1 MEKAKMIASESH
13 FHHINRNGT
22 STRLKNLKE
31 ALEACNG
38 SGYVWMDFLQADKD
52 LLMSLVEPLDLHELS
67 IEDCL
72 DENQIPKI
80 DDYPGNSFLIFN
92 TIIYSN
98 HKLHITEL
106 DIFIGDHFLITVRQN
121 DGDGQQFF
129 NEIERYFIRGEEGM
143 RQGPAFLLH
152 FILDQVVDQ
161 KFTAI
166 EALEDEL
173 NEAEESILANLPKFN
188 PADLLHLRQDLL
200 SVRKSLF
207 HEREILVKICR
218 LDCRFIPKK
227 AIFFYRDIYDH
238 LSKFFEL
245 TESSRDLV
253 TSLMEMYLSM
263 LNNQMAKAANNTN
276 ATVRRLTFI
285 TTIFMPLSL
294 LAGIGGMS
302 EWSMMTGPVNWRISY
317 PIFLLAMVVL
327 GFANYLLLKWWEKK
341 RGDRD

>member
-1 MEKAKMIASESH
+1 MDTTAIMASETH
-13 FHHINRNGT
+13 FLHINRNGR
-22 STRLKNLKE
+22 STRLKDLKA
-31 ALEACNG
+31 ALAACSR
-38 SGYVWMDFLQADKD
+38 SGYVWMDFLQPDKEQ
-52 LLMSLVEPLDLHELS
+52 LMALVEPLGLHVLS

-80 DDYPGNSFLIFN
+80 DDYPGYTFLIFN
-92 TIIYSN
+92 TILYAN
-98 HKLHITEL
+98 HVIHISEL
-106 DIFIGDHFLITVRQN
+106 DIFIGDHFLITVCQKKEE
-121 DGDGQQFF
+121 GQQLLQ
-129 NEIERYFIRGEEGM
+129 EIERYFTRGDDSL

-152 FILDQVVDQ
+152 FVLDLVVDQ
-161 KFTAI
+161 KFAAI

-173 NEAEESILANLPKFN
+173 NEAEEGILASLSKFN

-200 SVRKSLF
+200 SMRKSLF

-218 LDCRFIPKK
+218 QDCPFIPRR
-227 AIFFYRDIYDH
+227 ALFFYRDIYDH
-238 LSKFFEL
+238 LSRFFEL

-302 EWSMMTGPVNWRISY
+302 EWSMMTGPQNWKLSY
-317 PIFLLAMVVL
+317 PFFLLAMVVL
-327 GFANYLLLKWWEKK
+327 GIANYLLLKWWEKK
-341 RGDRD
+341 RGAGD

>member
-1 MEKAKMIASESH
+1 METTGMASSKSH
-13 FHHINRNGT
+13 FHHISRSGT
-22 STRLKNLKE
+22 PTQLANLEE
-31 ALEACNG
+31 ALGCLDQP
-38 SGYVWMDFLQADKD
+38 GYVWMDFFQPDKAE
-52 LLMSLVEPLDLHELS
+52 LISLIEPLDLHLLS

-80 DDYPGNSFLIFN
+80 DDYPHNSFIIFN
-92 TIIYSN
+92 AFDYAN
-98 HKLHITEL
+98 HALAINEL
-106 DIFIGDHFLITVRQN
+106 DIFISDHYLVTVRRNN
-121 DGDGQQFF
+121 DGKLPFSQ
-129 NEIERYFIRGEEGM
+129 EIERYFTRDNESV

-152 FILDQVVDQ
+152 FILDQVVDR
-161 KFTAI
+161 KFIAI

-173 NEAEESILANLPKFN
+173 NQAEEAILADLPSFN

-200 SVRKSLF
+200 AVRKSLF

-218 LDCRFIPKK
+218 LDCPFVTKK

-245 TESSRDLV
+245 TETSRDLV

-263 LNNQMAKAANNTN
+263 LNNQMAKAANDTNT
-276 ATVRRLTFI
+276 TVRRLTFI

-302 EWSMMTGPVNWRISY
+302 EWSMMTGAENWKISY
-317 PIFLLAMVVL
+317 PLFLLAMVVL
-327 GFANYLLLKWWEKK
+327 GLANYLLLKWWEKK
-341 RGDRD
+341 RKDQE